1 MYLIIKYV
9 GKKLGQKIVSYG
21 GNICLFVNKI
31 H

>member
-1 MYLIIKYV
+1 MYLIKYV

-21 GNICLFVNKI
+21 GNICLLVNKI

>member
-1 MYLIIKYV
+1 MSVMLKYV

-21 GNICLFVNKI
+21 GNICLLVNKI